1 MIQSMTGFGRASI
14 RVDAAEYDIEV
25 RSVNHRHLDARVR
38 TPRAL
43 ASFEPDIKA
52 RIGRR
57 LGRGKVA
64 LSVLGTESGSPQST
78 VSVDL
83 ELAQEYARA
92 AGQLAEID
100 RLSGTLSI
108 DTLVSLPGVMRLSE
122 PELGMERLGAALAEG
137 TESALDALESMVAA
151 VLIGFWIT
159 FQAMNPFQ

>member
-14 RVDAAEYDIEV
+14 SVDAAEYEIEI

-43 ASFEPDIKA
+43 ASFESDLKA

-57 LGRGKVA
+57 LGRGKVD
-64 LSVLGTESGSPQST
+64 LSVLVAESGSPQST

-83 ELAQEYARA
+83 ELAREYARA

-100 RLSGTLSI
+100 RLSGTLNI
-108 DTLVSLPGVMRLSE
+108 NTLVSLPGVMKLSE
-122 PELGMERLGAALAEG
+122 PELGIERLGTALAEA
-137 TESALDALESMVAA
+137 TESGL
-151 VLIGFWIT
+151 GR
-159 FQAMNPFQ
+159 